1 MISNQDKSSL
11 WNIIQI
17 FCNYI
22 YIIYSEEENHLQ
34 GKVEKQLTKK
44 NCRIMILYGSDI
56 ENDYLWIY
64 VHTIQVHRIKSV
76 KIHSN
81 DNSN

>member
-44 NCRIMILYGSDI
+44 KLQNNDI
-56 ENDYLWIY
+56 IWFRYRKRLLVDICTYNTSAQNK
-64 VHTIQVHRIKSV
+64 VCQNTF
-76 KIHSN
+76 
-81 DNSN
+81 